1 MAHLA
6 DQPEVATRLLA
17 IAAHKDPK
25 LAERRTRALQ
35 ALEGKVHEE
44 HLAQLLELALD
55 PSNPA
60 AVQDYAFDRVGDI
73 RSPKAIPPMWPLV
86 ADAEKQRQRWRAGEL
101 VLTIG
106 GSSVLSEFFAK
117 LPSGGE
123 VKYEPEELDGYA
135 ARMGQMT
142 PLPTAVAT
150 AQLSSPNWWGRV
162 IALNFFERKGT
173 DADVPH
179 HESPARG
186 RGAGPRQELGIRHD
200 RGQGCEAS
208 NRRVT
213 RASRAAAGL
222 TPTRRVA

>member
-1 MAHLA
+1 M
-6 DQPEVATRLLA
+6 
-17 IAAHKDPK
+17 
-25 LAERRTRALQ
+25 
-35 ALEGKVHEE
+35 
-44 HLAQLLELALD
+44 
-55 PSNPA
+55 
-60 AVQDYAFDRVGDI
+60 QDYAFDRVGDI

-86 ADAEKQRQRWRAGEL
+86 TDAEKQRQRWRAGEL

-106 GSSVLSEFFAK
+106 GSNVLSEFFAK

-173 DADVPH
+173 DADVAD

-186 RGAGPRQELGIRHD
+186 RSAGPREELGIRHD

-208 NRRVT
+208 DRRVT
-213 RASRAAAGL
+213 RASLGGRRADAEQ
-222 TPTRRVA
+222 RVA